1 MNQTHPNP
9 EGNRARDQAGCRQP
23 PRLPVPPAAAP
34 YTHPVYG
41 TQQVQQYPF
50 PQTAPGTTGHLPPK
64 KRPGWRIA
72 VGVALALVALLVLVA
87 AITGGPRGGAAINT
101 TDTKHRLD
109 PSRLCWRLHSWR
121 PVGVHLPYGPFCWR

>member
-1 MNQTHPNP
+1 M
-9 EGNRARDQAGCRQP
+9 
-23 PRLPVPPAAAP
+23 
-34 YTHPVYG
+34 YG
-41 TQQVQQYPF
+41 TQQMQQYPF

-87 AITGGPRGGAAINT
+87 AITGGSRGGAAIST

-109 PSRLCWRLHSWR
+109 PSRR
-121 PVGVHLPYGPFCWR
+121 PGPGR